1 MKKLSLGLVVA
12 LAVLIVVGG
21 MAGAQSSPTPVEDI
35 TLTLGLMDLTVG
47 ESDYLRVLVTPPNAT
62 PPVLRWTSSN
72 TNVATVAA
80 INATDARVTGV
91 APGTAIITV
100 TTDDGLFTDSATIT
114 VRPASPTATPRTG
127 GATIMTTLIA
137 LGMVGTGFVAARK
150 YWR

>member
-47 ESDYLRVLVTPPNAT
+47 STDFLRVLVEPPGAT

-72 TNVATVAA
+72 TNVATVQSVS
-80 INATDARVTGV
+80 ATDARVTAV
-91 APGTAIITV
+91 APGTAIVTV
-100 TTDDGLFTDSATIT
+100 STDDGLLTDSATIT
-114 VRPASPTATPRTG
+114 VRPESPTATPRTG
-127 GATIMTTLIA
+127 GASMITALLA
-137 LGMVGTGFVAARK
+137 LGMIGTGTYAVRK
-150 YWR
+150 LKR